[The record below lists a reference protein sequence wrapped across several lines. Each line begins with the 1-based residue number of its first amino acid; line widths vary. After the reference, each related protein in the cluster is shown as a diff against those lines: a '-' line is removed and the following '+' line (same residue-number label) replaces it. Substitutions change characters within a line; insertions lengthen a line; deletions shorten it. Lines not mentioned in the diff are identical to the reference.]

1 MGDKVRLVGVIT
13 DYSGQVA
20 RVVQVVQVVRVDG
33 RSRKVENRT
42 LFW

>member
-20 RVVQVVQVVRVDG
+20 RVVQVVRVDG